1 MFQIKDNFLPED
13 EFLKIKNTLLTN
25 TFPWY
30 YVNNV
35 AYPKDNATGNFY
47 LSHTVYED
55 QKILSQPALNL
66 LGPILLKLEIK
77 KLFRVKCNFYPHTPK
92 IKKHAL
98 HCDHDDPKCNSALF
112 YINSNNGYTGLSN
125 NKIKSIENRMLFFNA
140 GRRHRSTNCTDTE
153 YRININFNYM
163 KKEW

>member
-125 NKIKSIENRMLFFNA
+125 NKIKSIENRMLFFKS
-140 GRRHRSTNCTDTE
+140 HQKHHSTTCTDQDA
-153 YRININFNYM
+153 RINVNFIYF
-163 KKEW
+163 